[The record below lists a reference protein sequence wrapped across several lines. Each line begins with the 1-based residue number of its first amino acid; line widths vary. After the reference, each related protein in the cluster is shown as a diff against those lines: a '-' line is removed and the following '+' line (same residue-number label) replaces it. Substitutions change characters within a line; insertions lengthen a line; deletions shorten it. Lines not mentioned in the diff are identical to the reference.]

1 MKNTN
6 TGPTGARGPAT
17 EVAVHN
23 IARLK
28 PEHGVLLKQLL
39 ADPGMA
45 PATLEALVEHLL
57 EEEGPALQQIVARTK
72 LGVSAALASSTV
84 RAGTTVGDL
93 RGGTVGGHPPLRTG
107 VTVGGLRR
115 G

>member
-1 MKNTN
+1 
-6 TGPTGARGPAT
+6 
-17 EVAVHN
+17 VQN

-28 PEHGVLLKQLL
+28 PEHGVLLRTLI

-57 EEEGPALQQIVARTK
+57 EEEGPALQQIVARAK
-72 LGVSAALASSTV
+72 LGVSATLASSTLRPGV
-84 RAGTTVGDL
+84 TVGDL
-93 RGGTVGGHPPLRTG
+93 RGGFAPHASTATGTTVGS
-107 VTVGGLRR
+107 LRR

>member
-1 MKNTN
+1 MKSAT
-6 TGPTGARGPAT
+6 TGRGPAT
-17 EVAVHN
+17 EVAIHN

-28 PEHGVLLKQLL
+28 PEHGVLLRQLL
-39 ADPGMA
+39 ADEGMA
-45 PATLEALVEHLL
+45 PASLEILVEHLL

-93 RGGTVGGHPPLRTG
+93 RGGTVGGHAPMRVG
-107 VTVGGLRR
+107 VTVGDLRR
-115 G
+115 